1 MTTLLARALLLCGAV
16 ACAAWLAGEL
26 GPVRDE
32 AAAVELTRPAGR
44 RASATDLDRAN
55 RLLAR
60 AAASTRSREPD
71 LRRAQLLMF
80 ARREAPAVRVL
91 VGIVR
96 AEPDN
101 AEAWGVLAQAAAG
114 SDPALAA
121 RARARFRALS
131 PSVPPAR

>member
-1 MTTLLARALLLCGAV
+1 MTALFARALLLCGSL

-32 AAAVELTRPAGR
+32 LAALELTRPAGR
-44 RASATDLDRAN
+44 RASAADLDRAN
-55 RLLAR
+55 RLLAQ

-71 LRRAQLLMF
+71 LRRAELLVF
-80 ARREAPAVRVL
+80 ARRDAPAVRVL

-96 AEPDN
+96 AEPAN
-101 AEAWGVLAQAAAG
+101 AEAWGALARAAAG

-131 PSVPPAR
+131 PSVPTAR